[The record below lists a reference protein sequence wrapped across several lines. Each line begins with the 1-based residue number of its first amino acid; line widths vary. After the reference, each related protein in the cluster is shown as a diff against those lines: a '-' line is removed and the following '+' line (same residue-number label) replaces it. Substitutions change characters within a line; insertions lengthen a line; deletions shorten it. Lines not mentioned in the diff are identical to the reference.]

1 MASHITEAYATNVEG
16 KIKISNLEKNY
27 GQKVHT
33 RKKPHVIY
41 VALGLSYK
49 HK

>member
-1 MASHITEAYATNVEG
+1 MGLHITEAYATNVVG
-16 KIKISNLEKNY
+16 RRISKNY
-27 GQKVHT
+27 TKPIGLRVGI

-41 VALGLSYK
+41 VALRVYLV